1 MLFDSGENLSRLL
14 SQPDRYG
21 SLILKQSG
29 CEKRR
34 RDRERERERE
44 RRGCGLRLSLRE
56 RGIKKFLSGRRFITY
71 SCVRATGTLCEG
83 WQLAQRGSSFYSPR
97 SRPQIPQTSR
107 DKLCS
112 FLRLSVSLSLSLSLS
127 LFFHGPVVPVV
138 RFPITNSGEIIVV
151 EDRKNK

>member
-1 MLFDSGENLSRLL
+1 MGPWSLSKVDARGGGET
-14 SQPDRYG
+14 
-21 SLILKQSG
+21 
-29 CEKRR
+29 
-34 RDRERERERE
+34 ERERERE

-112 FLRLSVSLSLSLSLS
+112 FLRLSVSLSLSLSLLS
-127 LFFHGPVVPVV
+127 FFTDQWFLWFVFQL
-138 RFPITNSGEIIVV
+138 RIREKLSWWRIERINNK
-151 EDRKNK
+151 RKNGGRW